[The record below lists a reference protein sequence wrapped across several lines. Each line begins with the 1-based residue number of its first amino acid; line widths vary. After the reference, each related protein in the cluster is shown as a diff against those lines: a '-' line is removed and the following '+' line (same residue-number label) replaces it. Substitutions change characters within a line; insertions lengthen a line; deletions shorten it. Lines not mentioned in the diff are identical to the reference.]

1 MIWFTLDG
9 IPMRDPDAKNAL
21 ALRFGLVTWRR
32 TMKRSGFS
40 QEKIFGQFK
49 EHQAGVSAE
58 RIFAAGSRDEVPAE
72 VRHALKMAIVGP

>member
-1 MIWFTLDG
+1 
-9 IPMRDPDAKNAL
+9 
-21 ALRFGLVTWRR
+21 
-32 TMKRSGFS
+32 MKRSGFN

-72 VRHALKMAIVGP
+72 VRHALKTAIVGP